1 MEQIAKLTSIITEME
16 EKIEALSKKANR
28 YEQKCF
34 ELIEQ
39 IEIKEK
45 MLKDIEKI
53 VFKKTKK
60 KSNTNL

>member
-1 MEQIAKLTSIITEME
+1 MEEIAKLTSTITEMQD
-16 EKIEALSKKANR
+16 KIETLSKKANR

-34 ELIEQ
+34 ELIEK

-45 MLKDIEKI
+45 MLHDIEKI
-53 VFKKTKK
+53 VFNKSKK